1 MTEHKLKSD
10 DRPEDKIEVD
20 EIIDRKAL
28 MVRLN
33 NDVELLQ
40 ELIIFFLQ
48 DYHRLIHDIESAIK
62 EKDVQI
68 LRIAAHTLKGSLG
81 NFCAN
86 KAFGISYKL
95 ETAGIDEDLSNAE
108 SDLSE
113 LKQEMKY
120 VDQALRLL
128 SEEYAA

>member
-1 MTEHKLKSD
+1 MTEHVLKSND
-10 DRPEDKIEVD
+10 HSEEKIEID
-20 EIIDRKAL
+20 GILDRKAL
-28 MVRLN
+28 LFRLN

-40 ELIIFFLQ
+40 ELIDFFLQ
-48 DYHRLIHDIESAIK
+48 DYHRLIHDIESAIQT
-62 EKDVQI
+62 KDVQI

-86 KAFGISYKL
+86 KAVGIAYKL
-95 ETAGIDEDLSNAE
+95 ETAGINEDFSNVE

-113 LKQEMKY
+113 LKEEMKF
-120 VDQALRLL
+120 VDKALRLL

>member
-1 MTEHKLKSD
+1 MAKQEFKPD
-10 DRPEDKIEVD
+10 DSPEDKIEVD
-20 EIIDRKAL
+20 EIIDRKML
-28 MVRLN
+28 MIRLK

-40 ELIIFFLQ
+40 ELIDFFLQ
-48 DYHRLIHDIESAIK
+48 DYHRLMRDIESAIK
-62 EKDVQI
+62 TKDVQT

-81 NFCAN
+81 NFCAD

-95 ETAGIDEDLSNAE
+95 ETAGINKDFSNAE

-113 LKQEMKY
+113 LKQEMKF
-120 VDQALRLL
+120 VDKALRLL